1 MQMRTTEVSS
11 PKGTKRDTYKSPH
24 KRGACI
30 IMVLVVRL
38 LVSWG
43 PGSYY
48 VRNGKMDKVL
58 MAFTNLWQAA
68 VEKQSLGKSD
78 RAP

>member
-1 MQMRTTEVSS
+1 M
-11 PKGTKRDTYKSPH
+11 
-24 KRGACI
+24 
-30 IMVLVVRL
+30 
-38 LVSWG
+38 
-43 PGSYY
+43 
-48 VRNGKMDKVL
+48 RNGKMDKVL